1 MAPAVRWASGVMA
14 ALVAVAGVLSYRW
27 RLDPGAAALE
37 GGGGWSSGF
46 PRRHGVVLSL
56 SKADLHRRSRGFA
69 ADWFR
74 SKTVMSMRDGSR
86 RLPRFGEVEWESSS
100 QALVVAH
107 SDSGRCARAPMVALL
122 LRLVAGS
129 RRLDLGL

>member
-1 MAPAVRWASGVMA
+1 M
-14 ALVAVAGVLSYRW
+14 
-27 RLDPGAAALE
+27 
-37 GGGGWSSGF
+37 
-46 PRRHGVVLSL
+46 VLSL

-74 SKTVMSMRDGSR
+74 SETVMSVRDPSR
-86 RLPRFGEVEWESSS
+86 RLSRFGEVGWEPS
-100 QALVVAH
+100 QAPVVAH
-107 SDSGRCARAPMVALL
+107 SGSGRCARAPTVALL